1 MPMCHT
7 FLLGIVT
14 FLLGVVSFMLGVA
27 TFMLGDVTSMLVV
40 VTFMFAVVTF
50 MFAVATF
57 MLKRHLIWSNF
68 LSFLPDVSE
77 AGRTLPLKTRSDDV
91 RGAVGRLAMACNE
104 F

>member
-14 FLLGVVSFMLGVA
+14 FLLG
-27 TFMLGDVTSMLVV
+27 DVTSMLVV
-40 VTFMFAVVTF
+40 VTFMFVVVTF
-50 MFAVATF
+50 MLDVATF

-91 RGAVGRLAMACNE
+91 RGAVRRLAMACNE

>member
-1 MPMCHT
+1 MCHT

-40 VTFMFAVVTF
+40 VTFMLD
-50 MFAVATF
+50 VATF

-91 RGAVGRLAMACNE
+91 RGAVRRLAMACNE